1 MQCSYYSCYAALCP
15 DPVDIDHGNFTFTG
29 NSVGDTATYSCNPG
43 FELIKGDITTCT
55 QVDAY
60 NATFS
65 PQPPF
70 CRREFCI
77 ISTRIL
83 VHVFFSVV
91 SILVE
96 IFMQDLI
103 RIKINSETS
112 KTSYKSKPF
121 HNYMNARNTVAQDLT
136 TALILSLLFYQE

>member
-15 DPVDIDHGNFTFTG
+15 DPVDHHWCTFSSQLCHHGIFTFTG
-29 NSVGDTATYSCNPG
+29 NSVGDTATYSCNAG
-43 FELIKGDITTCT
+43 FELIEGDITICT

-70 CRREFCI
+70 CRREFSI

-103 RIKINSETS
+103 RIKIYSETS
-112 KTSYKSKPF
+112 KPSYKNKPF
-121 HNYMNARNTVAQDLT
+121 HNDMNA
-136 TALILSLLFYQE
+136 